1 MAIPFTTQI
10 KGVEVPTVGIG
21 TFEVDADEARDEV
34 QDALE
39 AGYRHVDTATAYSNE
54 EHVGE
59 GIRRSGVDRSELWIT
74 TKVWIDDF
82 EPDALRRSAES
93 SLKKLGLDQLDLL
106 LLHWPSADED
116 LDHRALAAL
125 QELRGEGKLREFGVS
140 NFPPNR
146 FARALRVA
154 PEIFA
159 NQVEYHPHLAQDDL
173 LAVAAEHDVLIE
185 AYAPLGSGKGV
196 LDEPLLQ
203 ELADAK
209 SATVGQIAL
218 AWLARQERVVVL
230 PRSTKPER
238 RRENLAALEV
248 DLTDDESDRLH
259 ELARTRA
266 ERHFSPDFAPD
277 WND

>member
-1 MAIPFTTQI
+1 MSIPFTTRI

-21 TFEVDADEARDEV
+21 TFEVEADEARDEV
-34 QDALE
+34 RDALE
-39 AGYRHVDTATAYSNE
+39 AGYRHIDTATAYDNE

-74 TKVWIDDF
+74 TKVWTTDF
-82 EPDALRRSAES
+82 EPDALRTSAES
-93 SLKKLGLDQLDLL
+93 SLRRLGIDQLDLL
-106 LLHWPSADED
+106 LLHWPSGDED
-116 LDHRALAAL
+116 LDERALGAL
-125 QELRGEGKLREFGVS
+125 QELRGEGRLREFGVS

-146 FARALRVA
+146 LRRALRVA

-159 NQVEYHPHLAQDDL
+159 NQVEYHPHLGQDDL
-173 LAVAAEHDVLIE
+173 LAIASEHDLLIE

-203 ELADAK
+203 ELAEEK
-209 SATVGQIAL
+209 GATVGQIAL
-218 AWLARQERVVVL
+218 AWLARQDGVVVL

-248 DLTDDESDRLH
+248 ELTDDESHRLH
-259 ELARTRA
+259 ELARARD
-266 ERHFSPDFAPD
+266 ERHFSPSFAPD